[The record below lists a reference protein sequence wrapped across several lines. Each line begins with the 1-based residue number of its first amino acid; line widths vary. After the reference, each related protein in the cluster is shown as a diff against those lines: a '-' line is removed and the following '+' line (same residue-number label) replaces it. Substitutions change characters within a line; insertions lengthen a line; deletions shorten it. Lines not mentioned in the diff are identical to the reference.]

1 MSTLKKAAQALQV
14 IAARGCVT
22 PKELAAAMK
31 LSKSTAYRLVL
42 SLTELR
48 LAERLGTGEGFV
60 IGPLVHELAGG
71 QLVSEQLYLKARAH
85 MAALRDQCGE
95 TVGLHTV
102 HGGQRMLLGQ
112 ETSPHEHRW
121 VFSNVRVPMPL
132 HAGAA
137 SKMLLASLPQAEVD
151 TVLSSRDLSVLTA
164 NTPHNRK
171 RLVKELEGIRRDGY
185 AISHEEVVPGVVSLA
200 VPLPL
205 DPPDGAQPVVL
216 SVTGPSQRLSD
227 KALKALLPVARAT
240 ATRIAAQVSARRQ
253 PVLVAG

>member
-1 MSTLKKAAQALQV
+1 
-14 IAARGCVT
+14 
-22 PKELAAAMK
+22 MK
-31 LSKSTAYRLVL
+31 LSKSTAYRLIL
-42 SLTELR
+42 SLSELR
-48 LAERLGTGEGFV
+48 LVERLGTGEGFV
-60 IGPLVHELAGG
+60 VGPLVRELAGG

-137 SKMLLASLPQAEVD
+137 SKMLLASLPAND
-151 TVLSSRDLSVLTA
+151 ATALLSSKDLAVLTA
-164 NTPHNRK
+164 NTPHSRK
-171 RLVKELEGIRRDGY
+171 RLLEELESIRQDGY

-200 VPLPL
+200 VPVPL
-205 DPPDGAQPVVL
+205 APDGAPVVL

-240 ATRIAAQVSARRQ
+240 ATRIAAQVDTRPQ
-253 PVLVAG
+253 PMLVAG